1 MSIPDEIPADMLRG
15 SMSNR
20 EIVLPYPEIVACIH
34 RLSDFGHRP
43 LGWEGWLRYPNGQVG
58 HSAQHQGT
66 EDLSGLSAAQ
76 AAEFCIRTIE
86 EAHAIAMR
94 EPEAGELYFCLT
106 TAAA

>member
-1 MSIPDEIPADMLRG
+1 
-15 SMSNR
+15 
-20 EIVLPYPEIVACIH
+20 V
-34 RLSDFGHRP
+34 
-43 LGWEGWLRYPNGQVG
+43 
-58 HSAQHQGT
+58 
-66 EDLSGLSAAQ
+66 DLSGLSAAQ